1 MSGQATLP
9 EVSVTATPLAAPT
22 FATFAAP
29 TCVVEVYPYEGGKYV
44 LTGGQILSLAT
55 DKSVRGI
62 TPGTFEIDLAPGGP
76 NGAESVPTWSEVVT
90 PNSFVLI
97 GMQRGSAPAIVM
109 AGIVTS
115 VTESQQWLTAERGSQ
130 AQRTQ
135 VIRGQDFTW
144 FFTSFNYYL
153 QAFSGLVAGTPL
165 GQYLGNLPNGLPVI
179 FGQGLIGGNNPADGG
194 PAQVGD
200 AWFNTLMAGPQSLMA
215 NTFVPYQGRQVT
227 LHQATAQSW
236 ESYPGAYIP
245 MGDNF
250 WTAEGSWAA
259 KFAGIFP
266 FPWYEFFVTTAPSG
280 AYAPLDDVPVRT
292 VTGFSFT
299 MQSLPGAPAV
309 SPLVIARVNPAPL
322 LTATGGNTSQQSAL
336 ADIDATRWEN
346 LDWYK
351 PDPGGFIQS
360 SISFSSDGAR
370 NFYLLNPTNLRS
382 LWGGS
387 NTAFGPY
394 MYFYCAGADVASV
407 HRYGFRPEI
416 GTFNWLVDLSP
427 DGKAAQNPDLDMRAT
442 TASLT
447 AHLMSWWEPQ
457 PLMATAQVVLPL
469 RPDILP
475 GTRFRYQPFKDE
487 ATDWEFYI
495 DSVSHRFVFS
505 GRPEGSVTI
514 LGLSRGLPRAV
525 YQDSGASGMLRNVHV
540 GNAQR
545 MNGSYVSGVPA
556 GLGPT
561 AQLVGSPESIT
572 AFLGQLAQA
581 YVSPQVKG

>member
-1 MSGQATLP
+1 MSGQAALP
-9 EVSVTATPLAAPT
+9 EVVVTAAPLAAPT
-22 FATFAAP
+22 VATFAAP
-29 TCVVEVYPYEGGKYV
+29 TCVVEVWPYEGGKYV
-44 LTGGQILSLAT
+44 LTGGQILALST

-97 GMQRGSAPAIVM
+97 GMQRGGAPAIVM

-115 VTESQQWLTAERGSQ
+115 VTESQQWLTAERGSR

-179 FGQGLIGGNNPADGG
+179 FGQGLIGGNSPADGG
-194 PAQVGD
+194 PAQVGA
-200 AWFNTLMAGPQSLMA
+200 AWFNKLMVGPESLMA
-215 NTFVPYQGRQVT
+215 HTFVPYQGQQVM
-227 LHQATAQSW
+227 LYQAMAQSW

-250 WTAEGSWAA
+250 WAAEGSWAA

-266 FPWYEFFVTTAPSG
+266 FPWYEFFVTTASKSSYFSEATVSG
-280 AYAPLDDVPVRT
+280 
-292 VTGFSFT
+292 GFSFT
-299 MQSLPGAPAV
+299 MQSLPGAQPVAPIV
-309 SPLVIARVNPAPL
+309 VARVNPAPL
-322 LTATGGNTSQQSAL
+322 LTASGGATSQQSVL
-336 ADIDATRWEN
+336 SGIDATRWAN
-346 LDWYK
+346 LDVYGTE
-351 PDPGGFIQS
+351 PGGFVQS
-360 SISFSSDGAR
+360 SIAFSSEGAR

-427 DGKAAQNPDLDMRAT
+427 DGKAAQNPQVDIKAT
-442 TASLT
+442 TATLT

-457 PLMATAQVVLPL
+457 PLMASAQVVLPL

-475 GTRFRYQPFKDE
+475 GNRFRYQPFKDE
-487 ATDWEFYI
+487 AVDWEFYI
-495 DSVSHRFVFS
+495 DSVSHRFTFG
-505 GRPEGSVTI
+505 GRPEGSVTM

-545 MNGSYVSGVPA
+545 LNGSYVSGVPA

-572 AFLGQLAQA
+572 AFLGNLAQA
-581 YVSPQVKG
+581 YVTPQVKG